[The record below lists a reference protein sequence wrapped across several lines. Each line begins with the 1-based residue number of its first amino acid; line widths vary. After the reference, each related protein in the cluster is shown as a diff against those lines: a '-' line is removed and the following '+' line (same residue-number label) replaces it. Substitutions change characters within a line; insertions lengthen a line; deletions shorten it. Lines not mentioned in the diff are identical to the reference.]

1 MIRVCLEHGYY
12 DGREGDACPRCG
24 NVGGEVLSRGRRV
37 RLSKLMSGAL
47 RHFPG
52 DLGLEL
58 DHEGWV
64 EYDEFVAA
72 VTGRR
77 GWATRGHVAAVIATD
92 PKERFERRVGGVRA
106 SYGHSIDV
114 EIQDSSGD
122 VPDELYHGTAPGNVD
137 SIMEDGIQPM
147 GRQMVHLSPS
157 REEAL
162 EVGGRHTQESV
173 VVVVDTEGLERDGY
187 GVSKRGPTVFTVRE
201 VPPRH
206 ITRVEDV

>member
-1 MIRVCLEHGYY
+1 MIRVCREHGYY
-12 DGREGDACPRCG
+12 DATGSDACPGCG
-24 NVGGEVLSRGRRV
+24 MAGNEFLSQGKRV

-47 RHFPG
+47 RHFPE
-52 DLGLEL
+52 DLGLSPCG
-58 DHEGWV
+58 EGWM
-64 EYDEFVAA
+64 EYDEFVDA

-77 GWATRGHVAAVIATD
+77 GWASEEQVAAVIATD
-92 PKERFERRVGGVRA
+92 PKERFECRDGSVRA

-114 EIQDSSGD
+114 EIQDGSGD

-147 GRQMVHLSPS
+147 SRQMVHLSPS

-162 EVGGRHTQESV
+162 AVGRRHSRDPV
-173 VVVVDTEGLERDGY
+173 VVVVDAVGLVRDGY
-187 GVSKRGPTVFTVRE
+187 EVGRRGPTVFTVRE

-206 ITRVEDV
+206 IIRVGDP